1 MRNIGYIITV
11 QYTNQLF
18 FSHVH
23 VQHPNAI
30 QWLDDWCI
38 LRSVGT
44 NEKLREK
51 GGPGVVWCALPL
63 CTCSCRIA
71 PAQHR
76 NATRVYTNPGLTID
90 TRLMKMKYVHFHC
103 KLNSRNDCSVHAAF
117 PKITKLAFAMFAI
130 RRGSYRPAYKLG
142 SHNTG
147 MWVIGG
153 GFHKR

>member
-1 MRNIGYIITV
+1 MVCSATV
-11 QYTNQLF
+11 YLY
-18 FSHVH
+18 S
-23 VQHPNAI
+23 
-30 QWLDDWCI
+30 
-38 LRSVGT
+38 
-44 NEKLREK
+44 
-51 GGPGVVWCALPL
+51 
-63 CTCSCRIA
+63 SCRTA

-90 TRLMKMKYVHFHC
+90 TRLMKMKYVHFNC
-103 KLNSRNDCSVHAAF
+103 TLNSRNDCSVHAAF

-130 RRGSYRPAYKLG
+130 CRGSYRPAYKLG